1 MKRFFT
7 LLFTAILASSA
18 VVSQAEVVSPE
29 VAKQAA
35 DNFMT
40 LDSEWRGADEA
51 AVRLVE
57 HDGVPAY
64 YVVEY
69 NGGGWAI
76 VSAQSSYDPIIG
88 YNTTDA
94 FVAPEPMQAVLDV
107 YAQHIVDLAAT
118 AGVAK
123 HEGWERAMMRKA
135 VAEVDMPDI
144 EPLIKRD
151 LNQGNPYNKY
161 CPKVDGKA
169 SLVGCVAVGMTQ
181 AMMVQH
187 YPVASKGKHSYNCSG
202 VGLVSI
208 NYNEEAPYNWEAMDK
223 GDTDEIARLLYHCG
237 VSVDMDYKPE
247 GSGAGNYIVKTAL
260 EEFFCYDPAL
270 LKFVEKV
277 NYSTSAW
284 LELLL
289 QDIVLGRV
297 VIYFGSGEQG
307 GHCWNLDGWKNSTQK
322 VHVNWGWGG
331 YGNGYFDIEKMEDA
345 YQGMTFPE
353 NNTAVLGV
361 GTPTTAPYGLDLS
374 KTQFVAGTAAGVALA
389 DVIVLCEDAEA
400 EFVYDMKGPKN
411 VTGKYTESPYQVVDG
426 KLVSTK
432 TVEDKNS
439 FKSLLMT
446 VTNANTGES
455 FEKQFTFQIVADDA
469 VESVMSDAMR
479 VYPSIASDKV
489 TIEVPVVGGSYAIYS
504 VAGAQVQAGALNAYK
519 NEVNVAS
526 LATGT
531 YIMQYVH
538 NDGVGVKT
546 FIKK

>member
-7 LLFTAILASSA
+7 LLLTAILACNA
-18 VVSQAEVVSPE
+18 MVMQAEVVSPE

-35 DNFMT
+35 DNFLT
-40 LDSEWRGADEA
+40 LDSEWRGADDA
-51 AVRLVE
+51 TVRLVE
-57 HDGVPAY
+57 HEGVPAY

-69 NGGGWAI
+69 NNGGWAI
-76 VSAQSSYDPIIG
+76 VSAQSSVDPIIG

-94 FVAPEPMQAVLDV
+94 FVAPEPMQAALEVCAT
-107 YAQHIVDLAAT
+107 YIVKESQT

-135 VAEVDMPDI
+135 VAEVDLPDV
-144 EPLIKRD
+144 EPLVKRNLD
-151 LNQGNPYNKY
+151 QGSPYNKY
-161 CPKVDGKA
+161 CPKVDGKS
-169 SLVGCVAVGMTQ
+169 SLVGCVAVAMTQ

-187 YPVASKGKHSYNCSG
+187 YPVAARGKHSYNCASAG
-202 VGLVSI
+202 MLSI
-208 NYNEEAPYNWEAMDK
+208 NYDEEKPYDWDAMDR
-223 GDTDEIARLLYHCG
+223 GDSDEIARLLYHCG
-237 VSVDMDYKPE
+237 VSVDMDYTPE
-247 GSGAGNYIVKTAL
+247 GSGAGNVIVKNSL

-270 LKFVEKV
+270 LQFVEKK
-277 NYSTSAW
+277 NNPAGW

-289 QDIVLGRV
+289 HDIVLGRV

-307 GHCWNLDGWKNSTQK
+307 GHCWNLDGWKNATQK

-361 GTPTTAPYGLDLS
+361 GSPATAPYSLDLS
-374 KTQFVAGTAAGVALA
+374 TKRFVVGTPAGVALA
-389 DVIVLCEDAEA
+389 DVIVLCEDPEA
-400 EFVYDMKGPKN
+400 VFEYDLKGPKN
-411 VTGKYTESPYQVVDG
+411 VTGKHTESPYQVVDG

-432 TVEDKNS
+432 AIEDKNS

-446 VTNANTGES
+446 VTNINTGES
-455 FEKQFTFQIVADDA
+455 LEKQFTFTIAADDA

-479 VYPSIASDKV
+479 VYPSVAAEVV
-489 TIEVPVVGGSYAIYS
+489 TIEVPMVGGSYAIYS
-504 VAGAQVQAGALNAYK
+504 VAGAQVQAGALNGYK
-519 NEVNVAS
+519 NEVNVSS
-526 LATGT
+526 LAAGT
-531 YIMQYVH
+531 YILQYVH